1 MPRADFTAKLCGNR
15 KGDGHGIR
23 GLIFLFILPEGD
35 VITDGIQQREAGRV
49 QGGFQNIF
57 VRLHNGDGRRY
68 VRRQAGHGNLC
79 GLVSQGERR
88 CFSGFMLVFGERRRY
103 RIHGLGQ
110 VSHYTC
116 VLPGFPVLR
125 RFLGIIRLCGVVFVF
140 SGRRYGKR
148 NNWKRYAAI
157 CPAHDVPAGLNGVRR
172 GGLVR
177 LRNKGI
183 LPEVALQALLAMV
196 FKGKG
201 HLHPMVRY
209 PLGHIN
215 DGIPRQYAQHLR
227 GIGGSGIYA
236 FVSANMRI
244 AGVKCLLGG
253 QIVRFSRGFRGRGR
267 RKFHRGRGS
276 RRFGRHGGR
285 GYCGGRGEYLRGRWG
300 CGRRGRRDF
309 GCHRPWGFGY
319 RGGRGRGRRGRRG
332 FSCRRRRGFGYRGG
346 RGFDCRRRWS
356 FGRCRRW
363 GFGYHR
369 RWGFGCRRRWGFGC
383 RRRWGFGC
391 RRYRGCSGRGGR
403 GCGCRRSRS
412 FGCHRLRYLFSRC
425 LYRCF
430 RGLFPNGRTIRR
442 FPHLSFLHKGD
453 RFRTDAFSVYANLR
467 HGHAYT
473 QRHIQCQQACKNPL

>member
-1 MPRADFTAKLCGNR
+1 
-15 KGDGHGIR
+15 
-23 GLIFLFILPEGD
+23 
-35 VITDGIQQREAGRV
+35 
-49 QGGFQNIF
+49 
-57 VRLHNGDGRRY
+57 
-68 VRRQAGHGNLC
+68 
-79 GLVSQGERR
+79 
-88 CFSGFMLVFGERRRY
+88 MLVFGERRRY

-148 NNWKRYAAI
+148 NDWKRYAAI

-183 LPEVALQALLAMV
+183 LPEVALQTLLAIV

-209 PLGHIN
+209 PPGHIN
-215 DGIPRQYAQHLR
+215 DGIPRQYAQHFR
-227 GIGGSGIYA
+227 GTGGSGIYA

-267 RKFHRGRGS
+267 RRFHRGRGS

-285 GYCGGRGEYLRGRWG
+285 GYCGNRGEYLRGRRSYG
-300 CGRRGRRDF
+300 YRRRRDF
-309 GCHRPWGFGY
+309 GCHRRRGCSG
-319 RGGRGRGRRGRRG
+319 RGGRGCGRRGRWG
-332 FSCRRRRGFGYRGG
+332 
-346 RGFDCRRRWS
+346 
-356 FGRCRRW
+356 FGRCR
-363 GFGYHR
+363 HR
-369 RWGFGCRRRWGFGC
+369 GCSGRGGRGFGCRRRWGFGC
-383 RRRWGFGC
+383 RRRRGFGC
-391 RRYRGCSGRGGR
+391 RRYRGCSSRGGR
-403 GCGCRRSRS
+403 GCGCRRRRR
-412 FGCHRLRYLFSRC
+412 FGCHRLLFGNRYLFSRC
-425 LYRCF
+425 LCRCF
-430 RGLFPNGRTIRR
+430 QELFSGDRTLRR
-442 FPHLSFLHKGD
+442 FPHLRFLHKGD
-453 RFRTDAFSVYANLR
+453 RLRADAFTVHANLR